1 MTLNRVVLVCTVTV
15 MKFAASVVSLMF
27 LPNIFIW
34 NKITFQPSNSLNL
47 AKLVVN
53 ELTKSIPPENLPA
66 FLFLSDLLLIN
77 VRIVRAYNKRTRQ
90 IYKNSHQ
97 FNILLIMNHQSSSF

>member
-1 MTLNRVVLVCTVTV
+1 MTLNRVVLGCAVTV
-15 MKFAASVVSLMF
+15 MKYAASVVSLMF

-53 ELTKSIPPENLPA
+53 ELTKSIQKNLPA
-66 FLFLSDLLLIN
+66 FLFLSDLSLIN
-77 VRIVRAYNKRTRQ
+77 VRIARVYNKRTRQ
-90 IYKNSHQ
+90 IYKNPHQ